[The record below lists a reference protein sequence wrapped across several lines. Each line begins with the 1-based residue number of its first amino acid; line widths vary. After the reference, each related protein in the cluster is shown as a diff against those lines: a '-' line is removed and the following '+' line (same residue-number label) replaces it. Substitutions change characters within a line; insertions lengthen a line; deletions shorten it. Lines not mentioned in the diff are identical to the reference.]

1 LEKEQQIYLFVE
13 VRHVG
18 VLQDYALIVLDFT
31 LGTHPIS
38 MKGTTEIDG
47 AEATKRF

>member
-1 LEKEQQIYLFVE
+1 MLFLLRSLPE
-13 VRHVG
+13 
-18 VLQDYALIVLDFT
+18 VLDFT